1 MRKNVFK
8 SLLAMCAFAATF
20 TACSNE
26 NNEVPNV
33 DQKDSKSVFM
43 KLELPAVTKAV
54 GPAVTGAAQ
63 VNNLSIY
70 FHDGTNIVKF
80 VSVTSSTTPS
90 LAALTT
96 GAQIADVPATA
107 TQVTIYANVPAAV
120 GLPIAGTLASV
131 KAKEVDMVSQN
142 VITNVVLK
150 SADENLTTFS
160 GGTPP
165 VWATGIQ
172 NNDKYASV
180 EIAPAVARVEIEG
193 IQTSSTKIATF
204 TLKGIYLNNFSEKFS
219 LAGTSSALVNYGAT
233 AAAYAQGQGLYTP
246 ANSGILYDEMTT
258 AASGSPL
265 AVEAGASNFWTY
277 QVAPNAGTTAN
288 SQLQIVFKMDNV
300 TATALS
306 GITFPAGDLFLT
318 VRGFKDAVTDAL
330 LTIEPGKIYTIS
342 KSNFD
347 FNETHL
353 NPIPNTNAVGVWLK
367 VTVKNWVVVPVK
379 PNL

>member
-1 MRKNVFK
+1 
-8 SLLAMCAFAATF
+8 MCAFAATF

-26 NNEVPNV
+26 NNENNEVS
-33 DQKDSKSVFM
+33 KDTKSVFM

-70 FHDGTNIVKF
+70 FHDGANIVKF
-80 VSVTSSTTPS
+80 VSVTSTTTPN
-90 LAALTT
+90 LTALTN

-107 TQVTIYANVPAAV
+107 TQVTIYANVPTAV

-131 KAKEVDMVSQN
+131 KAKEVEMVSQN

-150 SADENLTTFS
+150 SADENLTTYT
-160 GGTPP
+160 GGSAP
-165 VWATGIQ
+165 VWASGIQ
-172 NNDKYASV
+172 NNDKYAEV

-193 IQTSSTKIATF
+193 IQTSSPKIATF

-219 LAGTSSALVNYGAT
+219 LAGASSALTNYGAT
-233 AAAYAQGQGLYTP
+233 AAAYAQGQGLYTV
-246 ANSGILYDEMTT
+246 ANNGILYDEMTS
-258 AASGSPL
+258 AASGTPL
-265 AVEAGASNFWTY
+265 GVAAGASNFWTY

-288 SQLQIVFKMDNV
+288 SQLQLVFKMDNV

-306 GITFPAGDLFLT
+306 GITFPTGDLFLT
-318 VRGFKDAVTDAL
+318 VRGFRDAGTNAL
-330 LTIEPGKIYTIS
+330 VTIEPGKIYTIS

-347 FNETHL
+347 FDETNL

-367 VTVKNWVVVPVK
+367 VTVKNWQVVAVK